1 MSEELF
7 RREALEHLSASE
19 QLDMP
24 IEITTPKAWV
34 ATLALMLFL
43 LVVAAWSVLG
53 RLPITV
59 QGPGILLD
67 APLKPIPSMASGQ
80 VLDVLIKPGDVV
92 REGQIVASLQSVT
105 EFPQTARIDIE
116 APFSGTVAHV
126 EVRRGQIVQVG
137 DSLAAISATSSDLKA
152 ILYLPVDQGKRV
164 RPGMMTRIS
173 PSTADEAEYGY
184 VIGRVLTVAN
194 FPADHGDMM
203 AELGNEDLVKF
214 FLGDGSIYQ
223 TAPIKVM
230 VGLERDLST
239 PSGFIW
245 SSGKGPNFGLGAGTV
260 CRANVVV
267 DSNRPIDLVIPYL
280 DKVFGAN
287 PW

>member
-1 MSEELF
+1 MAEELF
-7 RREALEHLSASE
+7 RREALEHLSSSD

-34 ATLALMLFL
+34 ATWALMFFL

-59 QGPGILLD
+59 QGPGILLS
-67 APLKPIPSMASGQ
+67 APLKSIPSMASGQ
-80 VLDVLIKPGDVV
+80 VLELLINPGVTV
-92 REGQIVASLQSVT
+92 REGQIVARLQSVT
-105 EFPQTARIDIE
+105 EFPKTARIDIA
-116 APFSGTVAHV
+116 APFTGTVSHLG
-126 EVRRGQIVQVG
+126 VRAGQIVQVG
-137 DSLAAISATSSDLKA
+137 DTLASLSATDSDLKA

-164 RPGMMTRIS
+164 RPGMVTRIS

-184 VIGRVLTVAN
+184 VLGRVVTVASY
-194 FPADHGDMM
+194 PADNGDMM
-203 AELGNEDLVKF
+203 SVLGNQDLVKF
-214 FLGDGSIYQ
+214 FVGDGSIYQ
-223 TAPIKVM
+223 TAPIKVE

-239 PSGFIW
+239 PSGYIW
-245 SSGKGPNFGLGAGTV
+245 SSGKGPNFGLGDGTV